1 MSYSLFEMVI
11 MFLNSK
17 LKDQNVRLKLIDIIT
32 LCAWFL
38 FLTWNWILLTGEDK
52 RPLMFQTK
60 FWTEYLLWEDESY

>member
-32 LCAWFL
+32 LCA
-38 FLTWNWILLTGEDK
+38 
-52 RPLMFQTK
+52 
-60 FWTEYLLWEDESY
+60 